1 MPRDLASALQDALSA
16 KEVPRLSAR
25 RIEGRSVFMSG
36 TRRRLFQYITDMPA
50 ASLREIERALELSIP
65 SVKWHVER
73 LKDFSV
79 LMEEPYKNLSI
90 IYPSGLITS
99 FEARILSSLRN
110 ETVRGALEL
119 IAASPGIDTPTLCDR
134 LDTYSQR
141 IHIAARELL
150 SLGLISSD
158 KIGHRRRYFPDHE
171 FLSQIRD
178 EGPRSDYLV
187 WLSKWMENDPITITD
202 IREEDGYGFMEMEL
216 PGKDSEVMRINL
228 LPYRN
233 LLNLKNAKSIP

>member
-16 KEVPRLSAR
+16 KEVPRFSAR
-25 RIEGRSVFMSG
+25 RIEGRSVFMSR
-36 TRRRLFQYITDMPA
+36 TRRRLFQYLTDMPA

-73 LKDFSV
+73 LKDFTV
-79 LMEEPYKNLSI
+79 LMDEPYKNLRI

-119 IAASPGIDTPTLCDR
+119 IAASPGIDAPSICNKLE
-134 LDTYSQR
+134 TYSQR
-141 IHIAARELL
+141 VHIATRELL

-158 KIGHRRRYFPDHE
+158 KVGHRRRYFPNQE
-171 FLSQIRD
+171 FLSQMWG
-178 EGPRSDYLV
+178 EGPRSDYLI
-187 WLSKWMENDPITITD
+187 WLSKWLENDPITISD
-202 IREEDGYGFMEMEL
+202 IREEDGYGFMEIEP
-216 PGKDSEVMRINL
+216 PGKKSEVMRINL

-233 LLNLKNAKSIP
+233 LFHGKK